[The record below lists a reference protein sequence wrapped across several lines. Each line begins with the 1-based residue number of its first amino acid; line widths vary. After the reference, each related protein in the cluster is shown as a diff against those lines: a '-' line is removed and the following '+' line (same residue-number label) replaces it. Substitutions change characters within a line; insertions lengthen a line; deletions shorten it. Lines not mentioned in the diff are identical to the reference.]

1 MNDSAKQNL
10 RVLLIEDSEN
20 DAELIAR
27 ELNKAN
33 GFILYLEVA
42 TNIREI
48 ITKMA
53 SSTWDIIITD
63 YNLGSFDAMKVID
76 ILEDMELDIPLI
88 LISGVV
94 DLEQINEAFRKGAHE
109 FVSKQNLSRLH
120 AVIKRELKINLAY
133 EETLKAWARTLDIRD
148 HVTAGHSERV
158 VNMTLLLSR
167 AMGLAESDIVHIR
180 RGALLHDIGKLIV
193 PDAILNK
200 PGKLTHEELLLMR
213 QHTET
218 AYELLKDI
226 AFLRK
231 AMIIPRYHHERW
243 DGSGY
248 PFGLQG
254 RNISLPARIFAVV
267 DVWDAMTNTRPYR
280 EALSHKFVIKYLY
293 QQKGIL
299 FDPNVVDKFIELFD
313 EEEGS

>member
-1 MNDSAKQNL
+1 
-10 RVLLIEDSEN
+10 
-20 DAELIAR
+20 
-27 ELNKAN
+27 
-33 GFILYLEVA
+33 
-42 TNIREI
+42 
-48 ITKMA
+48 
-53 SSTWDIIITD
+53 
-63 YNLGSFDAMKVID
+63 
-76 ILEDMELDIPLI
+76 
-88 LISGVV
+88 
-94 DLEQINEAFRKGAHE
+94 
-109 FVSKQNLSRLH
+109 
-120 AVIKRELKINLAY
+120 
-133 EETLKAWARTLDIRD
+133 
-148 HVTAGHSERV
+148 
-158 VNMTLLLSR
+158 MTLLLSR